1 VGAPSNAPPSITLT
15 GPEEGTS
22 FTAPAAIS
30 LTATVSD
37 PENSIARVEFYSGT
51 TLLGSDTT
59 APYAFT
65 WSSVAAGS
73 YTVHAVAYDADGA
86 SATSQVTN
94 ITVIAPNGALTVTL
108 TSPVNGST
116 LTAPAIVILSAAASD
131 PENSVSRVE
140 FYAGSTLLATDTT
153 APYTFTWSSVTAGTY
168 ALRAV
173 VYDNAGA
180 SGTSAT
186 STITVS
192 TPVISPPR
200 GVAFHASADHD
211 TLVTRY
217 ELRIFASG
225 ANPATAT
232 PIAISDL
239 GKSAP
244 DASGDITVDRSTF
257 FIGLAVGDYL
267 AVVAAVGE
275 GGSSMSSGVAFTR

>member
-1 VGAPSNAPPSITLT
+1 M
-15 GPEEGTS
+15 
-22 FTAPAAIS
+22 
-30 LTATVSD
+30 
-37 PENSIARVEFYSGT
+37 
-51 TLLGSDTT
+51 
-59 APYAFT
+59 
-65 WSSVAAGS
+65 
-73 YTVHAVAYDADGA
+73 
-86 SATSQVTN
+86 
-94 ITVIAPNGALTVTL
+94 IAPNGAPTVTL

-116 LTAPAIVILSAAASD
+116 LTAPAIVILSATASD
-131 PENSVSRVE
+131 PENAVSRVE
-140 FYAGSTLLATDTT
+140 FYTGSTLLATDTT
-153 APYTFTWSSVTAGTY
+153 APYRASPGRPSTAGTY

-180 SGTSAT
+180 SATSAT

-192 TPVISPPR
+192 TPVISPPT

-257 FIGLAVGDYL
+257 FIGLAMGDYL